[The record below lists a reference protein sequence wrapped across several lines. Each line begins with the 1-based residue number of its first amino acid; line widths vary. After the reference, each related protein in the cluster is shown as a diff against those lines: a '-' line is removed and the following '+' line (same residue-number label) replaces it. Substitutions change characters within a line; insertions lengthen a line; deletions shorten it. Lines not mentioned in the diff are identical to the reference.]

1 MPASPALLRASGL
14 AQGMGWIL
22 LYLLLISAPLI
33 VLIAWPLPTSGLP
46 VRDFSVGLGFAAMGM
61 LGVQFLLTA
70 RFRRASAP
78 FGLDI
83 LYYFHRLT
91 ALVAFAFLVG
101 HYLIL
106 RISYPE
112 QFGAL
117 NPLEVPLGQSAG
129 QLALLLFG
137 VLIVISLWRRQL
149 CIGYEVWRVA
159 HASLATIAFLAAVVH
174 IELAGDF
181 TNHPLLRWVWTAYT
195 LFWVLLI
202 AYVRLVKPWG
212 MLRKPWRVTEVRP
225 ERGHAWTVS
234 LRPEGHEGMH
244 FAPGQ
249 FAWLTLRASPFAM
262 KEHPFSI
269 ASSATDPSRI
279 EFTIKA
285 LGDFTRTIGSV
296 QPGELAYIEGPHGV
310 FSVDRHPQAP
320 GFVFIAGGV
329 GIVPIMS
336 MLRTLADRGD
346 RRRLRLFYASK
357 RLEEVIFCE
366 EIEDLSTR
374 LDLEVIHVIGDPP
387 PDWTGE
393 QGRIDAALLKRHLP
407 PAPETLEYFLCGPKP
422 MMDALQLCLRGLGV
436 PLGHIHYDRFELV

>member
-1 MPASPALLRASGL
+1 
-14 AQGMGWIL
+14 MGWIL

-91 ALVAFAFLVG
+91 ALVAFAFLVA

-106 RISYPE
+106 RIYYPE
-112 QFGAL
+112 QFGSL
-117 NPLEVPLGQSAG
+117 NPLEAPLRQSAG
-129 QLALLLFG
+129 LLALLLFG

-149 CIGYEVWRVA
+149 RIGYEVWRVA
-159 HASLATIAFLAAVVH
+159 HASLAT
-174 IELAGDF
+174 
-181 TNHPLLRWVWTAYT
+181 
-195 LFWVLLI
+195 
-202 AYVRLVKPWG
+202 
-212 MLRKPWRVTEVRP
+212 
-225 ERGHAWTVS
+225 
-234 LRPEGHEGMH
+234 
-244 FAPGQ
+244 
-249 FAWLTLRASPFAM
+249 
-262 KEHPFSI
+262 I

-296 QPGELAYIEGPHGV
+296 QPGEIAYIEGPHGV

-320 GFVFIAGGV
+320 GFVFMAGGV

-336 MLRTLADRGD
+336 MLRTLADRGN

-357 RLEEVIFCE
+357 RLDEVIFCE
-366 EIEDLSTR
+366 EIEALSTR
-374 LDLEVIHVIGDPP
+374 LNLEVIHVIGDPP

-393 QGRIDAALLKRHLP
+393 RGRIDAALLKRHLP
-407 PAPETLEYFLCGPKP
+407 SAPKTLEYFLCGPKP
-422 MMDALQLCLRGLGV
+422 MMDALQSCLRGLGV